1 MIVPGALRR
10 TRMPPVKMQKLGGTD
25 AFIVF
30 DLEGAAYNVGI
41 TRLAPKILVD
51 GATLLARSTTYL
63 FASFE
68 QQAGGASAGINTK
81 PEGRDAAIAA
91 FVDEVIPMAKSGTFL
106 TEPGRGLSAEDLAPL
121 TAADPRVGLSFDESH
136 SLLGH
141 GVALSAA
148 RALGDLSGRTAAVEG
163 LDRLNVSV
171 LTELAERGAS
181 VVAASTT
188 SGTISDPAGLD
199 VAALSAAI
207 TEQGPAAVEGFG
219 PEVAPAGAVL
229 AAEVDLLCLGSKPG
243 ILDHEGAA
251 DVRARCLVPIGPVP
265 ITAKGL
271 AVLRRAGAIVLPD
284 FITTSGPMFGAFPD
298 EGATIADVRRRV
310 EDEIGGALDDVLDH
324 EDGPLL
330 GACYRAE
337 AYLETWQETLPF
349 GRPLA

>member
-1 MIVPGALRR
+1 
-10 TRMPPVKMQKLGGTD
+10 
-25 AFIVF
+25 
-30 DLEGAAYNVGI
+30 VGV

-68 QQAGGASAGINTK
+68 QQAGGASAGINAK
-81 PEGRDAAIAA
+81 PDVRDAAIAA
-91 FVDEVIPMAKSGTFL
+91 FVEEVTPLAADGTFL

-121 TAADPRVGLSFDESH
+121 TAADPRVSLPLDESH

-148 RALGDLSGRTAAVEG
+148 RAVGDLAGRSVAVEG
-163 LDRLNVSV
+163 LDRSNVSV
-171 LTELAERGAS
+171 LTELAARGAS

-188 SGTISDPAGLD
+188 AGTVSDANGLD
-199 VAALSAAI
+199 VAALVGALG
-207 TEQGPAAVEGFG
+207 EKGPAAIEGLGF
-219 PEVAPAGAVL
+219 EVAPAGAVVTTE
-229 AAEVDLLCLGSKPG
+229 ADVLCLGSKPG
-243 ILDHEGAA
+243 VLDHEAA
-251 DVRARCLVPIGPVP
+251 ANVQARCIVPIGPVP
-265 ITAKGL
+265 ITAKAL

-284 FITTSGPMFGAFPD
+284 FLTISGPMFGAFPD
-298 EGATIADVRRRV
+298 EGASLADVRTRV
-310 EDEIGGALDDVLDH
+310 EDEIGGALGDVLEH

-337 AYLETWQETLPF
+337 AYLRTWQDTLPF